1 MADHAAPSG
10 INIGDGAYD
19 ALRRL
24 VEILLPGL
32 GVFYYTI
39 AHIWKLGHAD
49 EVVATF
55 AAIGI
60 LGGVVLKFARK
71 GYQSGEAPPGG
82 YDGEVV
88 EDINEDG
95 QPVLRLQLDTS
106 AIDDILNKKQIVIK
120 GYDPTA

>member
-10 INIGDGAYD
+10 INIGDGIYD
-19 ALRRL
+19 VIRRL
-24 VEILLPGL
+24 VEIVLPGL

-55 AAIGI
+55 GAIAV
-60 LGGVVLKFARK
+60 LGGVLLKFARK

-82 YDGEVV
+82 YDGRVV

-120 GYDPTA
+120 GYDPAA

>member
-10 INIGDGAYD
+10 INIGDGLYD
-19 ALRRL
+19 TLRRL
-24 VEILLPGL
+24 VEIVLPGL

-55 AAIGI
+55 GAIAV
-60 LGGVVLKFARK
+60 LGGVLLKFARK

-82 YDGEVV
+82 YDGAVV
-88 EDINEDG
+88 ADINEAG
-95 QPVLRLQLDTS
+95 ESVLRLQLDTS
-106 AIDDILNKKQIVIK
+106 AAEDILNKKQLVFK
-120 GYDPTA
+120 GFDPAA